1 MSVDP
6 AVAAAANTYL
16 SLPMNFGEPT
26 NLILIA
32 ERDAWV
38 AAVEWLVGHP
48 DEYARLS
55 RQTADEWEYAIK
67 DGAGLHAWPF
77 GPQDEELAD
86 TLDACV
92 KALDG
97 NDPDFW
103 NPDDHIV
110 RRRKHGPWEP
120 AS

>member
-32 ERDAWV
+32 EKDAWV

-55 RQTADEWEYAIK
+55 RQKPITDAQLLAALNAYHPRFATENLDNYVDETQSDMRAALEA
-67 DGAGLHAWPF
+67 AR
-77 GPQDEELAD
+77 
-86 TLDACV
+86 DA
-92 KALDG
+92 
-97 NDPDFW
+97 
-103 NPDDHIV
+103 
-110 RRRKHGPWEP
+110 
-120 AS
+120 S

>member
-32 ERDAWV
+32 EKDAWV

-48 DEYARLS
+48 DVYARLS
-55 RQTADEWEYAIK
+55 RQKPPTDDEREALARIIHADDIK
-67 DGAGLHAWPF
+67 HGRAHD
-77 GPQDEELAD
+77 
-86 TLDACV
+86 
-92 KALDG
+92 
-97 NDPDFW
+97 DFW
-103 NPDDHIV
+103 LMNEESSGWYHDNAAAV
-110 RRRKHGPWEP
+110 LAAGYRRQV
-120 AS
+120 SS

>member
-32 ERDAWV
+32 EKDAWV

-55 RQTADEWEYAIK
+55 RQKPIT
-67 DGAGLHAWPF
+67 
-77 GPQDEELAD
+77 
-86 TLDACV
+86 DAQV
-92 KALDG
+92 EAAAKALAETFG
-97 NDPDFW
+97 EEP
-103 NPDDHIV
+103 HL
-110 RRRKHGPWEP
+110 PWDNWGELSRDEFRQD
-120 AS
+120 ARTALEAARDVS

>member
-48 DEYARLS
+48 EEYARLS
-55 RQTADEWEYAIK
+55 RPAPPADEWEYGAGYEAHNGVELRWFAM
-67 DGAGLHAWPF
+67 DGAFTVREAAERDVERYSDSQIRL
-77 GPQDEELAD
+77 
-86 TLDACV
+86 
-92 KALDG
+92 
-97 NDPDFW
+97 
-103 NPDDHIV
+103 V
-110 RRRKHGPWEP
+110 RRRPAGPWEEVTP
-120 AS
+120 

>member
-6 AVAAAANTYL
+6 AVAAAANAYL

-48 DEYARLS
+48 EEYARLS
-55 RQTADEWEYAIK
+55 RQTTPADEWEYRYAEVFD
-67 DGAGLHAWPF
+67 DGEMYTYGSGANGDMGFPTYEAAHAARV
-77 GPQDEELAD
+77 ED
-86 TLDACV
+86 TDIV
-92 KALDG
+92 
-97 NDPDFW
+97 
-103 NPDDHIV
+103 V
-110 RRRKHGPWEP
+110 RRRRSGQWEP
-120 AS
+120 VSS